1 MNKWDCKSAKVGENL
16 PDLIVGPISRTNLAL
31 YAGAS
36 GDHNPLHIDT
46 DYANRIGLPDVIA
59 HGMLIMG
66 YLGRVLTN
74 NMNQTQILEYG
85 VQFSSITNIGETL
98 CCSGVVKEILG
109 NKSGGSIPVSAQ
121 KSQNDDSM
129 DREKGVLVYSEFAG
143 CASSFKVNDRNSH
156 DSSFHTN

>member
-74 NMNQTQILEYG
+74 NINQNKILEYG
-85 VQFSSITNIGETL
+85 VQFSSITNIGDVL
-98 CCSGVVKEILG
+98 GCSGIVKEISG
-109 NKSGGSIPVSAQ
+109 NKSNKILKLELNVKDQ
-121 KSQNDDSM
+121 DNDTKL
-129 DREKGVLVYSEFAG
+129 KGYSLIK
-143 CASSFKVNDRNSH
+143 AS
-156 DSSFHTN
+156 

>member
-31 YAGAS
+31 YARAS

-74 NMNQTQILEYG
+74 NMNQNQVLEYG
-85 VQFSSITNIGETL
+85 VQFSSITNIGDVL
-98 CCSGVVKEILG
+98 CLSLIH
-109 NKSGGSIPVSAQ
+109 I
-121 KSQNDDSM
+121 
-129 DREKGVLVYSEFAG
+129 
-143 CASSFKVNDRNSH
+143 
-156 DSSFHTN
+156 

>member
-1 MNKWDCKSAKVGENL
+1 MNKWDCKSAIVGENL
-16 PDLIVGPISRTNLAL
+16 PDLIVGTISRTNLAL

-74 NMNQTQILEYG
+74 NMNQNQILEYG
-85 VQFSSITNIGETL
+85 VQFSSITNIGDVL
-98 CCSGVVKEILG
+98 CCSGIVKEISG
-109 NKSGGSIPVSAQ
+109 DKSNKILKLELNVKDQ
-121 KSQNDDSM
+121 DNDTKL
-129 DREKGVLVYSEFAG
+129 KGYSLIKT
-143 CASSFKVNDRNSH
+143 S
-156 DSSFHTN
+156 

>member
-1 MNKWDCKSAKVGENL
+1 MNKWDCKFAKVGENL

-46 DYANRIGLPDVIA
+46 DYANRIGLSDVIA

-74 NMNQTQILEYG
+74 NMNQNQVLEYG
-85 VQFSSITNIGETL
+85 VQFSSITNIGDVL
-98 CCSGVVKEILG
+98 CCSGIVKEISG
-109 NKSGGSIPVSAQ
+109 NKSNKILKLELNVKDQ
-121 KSQNDDSM
+121 DNDTKL
-129 DREKGVLVYSEFAG
+129 KGYSLIKT
-143 CASSFKVNDRNSH
+143 S
-156 DSSFHTN
+156 

>member
-74 NMNQTQILEYG
+74 NMNQNQVLEYG
-85 VQFSSITNIGETL
+85 VQFSSITNIGDVL
-98 CCSGVVKEILG
+98 CCSGIVKEISG
-109 NKSGGSIPVSAQ
+109 NKSNKILKLELNVKDQ
-121 KSQNDDSM
+121 DNDTKL
-129 DREKGVLVYSEFAG
+129 KGYSLIK
-143 CASSFKVNDRNSH
+143 AS
-156 DSSFHTN
+156 

>member
-31 YAGAS
+31 YSGAS

-46 DYANRIGLPDVIA
+46 DYANRIGLSDVIA

-74 NMNQTQILEYG
+74 NVNQNQVLEYG
-85 VQFSSITNIGETL
+85 VQFSSITNIGDVL
-98 CCSGVVKEILG
+98 CCSGIVKEISG
-109 NKSGGSIPVSAQ
+109 NKSNKILKLELNVKDQ
-121 KSQNDDSM
+121 DNDTKL
-129 DREKGVLVYSEFAG
+129 KGYSLIKT
-143 CASSFKVNDRNSH
+143 S
-156 DSSFHTN
+156 

>member
-46 DYANRIGLPDVIA
+46 DYANRIGLSDVIA

-66 YLGRVLTN
+66 YLGKVLTN
-74 NMNQTQILEYG
+74 NMNQNQVLEYG
-85 VQFSSITNIGETL
+85 VQFSSITNIGDVL
-98 CCSGVVKEILG
+98 CCSGIVKEISG
-109 NKSGGSIPVSAQ
+109 NKSNKILKLELNVKDQ
-121 KSQNDDSM
+121 DNDTKL
-129 DREKGVLVYSEFAG
+129 KGYSLIKT
-143 CASSFKVNDRNSH
+143 S
-156 DSSFHTN
+156 

>member
-46 DYANRIGLPDVIA
+46 DYANRIGLSDVIA

-74 NMNQTQILEYG
+74 NLNQNQVLEYG
-85 VQFSSITNIGETL
+85 VQFSSITNIGDVL
-98 CCSGVVKEILG
+98 CCSGIVKEISG
-109 NKSGGSIPVSAQ
+109 NKSNKILRLELNVIDQ
-121 KSQNDDSM
+121 DNDTKL
-129 DREKGVLVYSEFAG
+129 KGYSLIKT
-143 CASSFKVNDRNSH
+143 S
-156 DSSFHTN
+156 

>member
-1 MNKWDCKSAKVGENL
+1 MNKWDCISAKVGENL

-74 NMNQTQILEYG
+74 NMNQNQVLEYG
-85 VQFSSITNIGETL
+85 VQFSSITNIGDVL
-98 CCSGVVKEILG
+98 CCSGIVKEISG
-109 NKSGGSIPVSAQ
+109 NKSNKILKLELNVKDQ
-121 KSQNDDSM
+121 DNDTKL
-129 DREKGVLVYSEFAG
+129 KGYSLIKT
-143 CASSFKVNDRNSH
+143 S
-156 DSSFHTN
+156 

>member
-46 DYANRIGLPDVIA
+46 DYANRIGFPDVIA

-74 NMNQTQILEYG
+74 NMNQNQILEYG
-85 VQFSSITNIGETL
+85 VQFSSITNIGDVL
-98 CCSGVVKEILG
+98 CCSGIVKEISG
-109 NKSGGSIPVSAQ
+109 DKSNKILKLELNVKDQ
-121 KSQNDDSM
+121 DNDTKL
-129 DREKGVLVYSEFAG
+129 KGYSLIK
-143 CASSFKVNDRNSH
+143 AS
-156 DSSFHTN
+156 

>member
-46 DYANRIGLPDVIA
+46 DYANRIGLSDVIA

-74 NMNQTQILEYG
+74 NVNQNQVLEYG
-85 VQFSSITNIGETL
+85 VQFSSITNIGDVL
-98 CCSGVVKEILG
+98 CCSGIVKEISG
-109 NKSGGSIPVSAQ
+109 NKSNKILKLELNVKDQ
-121 KSQNDDSM
+121 DNDTKL
-129 DREKGVLVYSEFAG
+129 KGYSLIKT
-143 CASSFKVNDRNSH
+143 S
-156 DSSFHTN
+156 

>member
-74 NMNQTQILEYG
+74 NINQNQILEYG
-85 VQFSSITNIGETL
+85 VQFSSITNIGDAL
-98 CCSGVVKEILG
+98 CCSGIVKEISG
-109 NKSGGSIPVSAQ
+109 NKSNKILKLELNVKDQ
-121 KSQNDDSM
+121 DNDTKL
-129 DREKGVLVYSEFAG
+129 KGYSLIK
-143 CASSFKVNDRNSH
+143 AS
-156 DSSFHTN
+156 

>member
-1 MNKWDCKSAKVGENL
+1 MNKWDCKSAKVGEDL

-36 GDHNPLHIDT
+36 GDYNPLHIDT
-46 DYANRIGLPDVIA
+46 DYTKQIGLPDVIA

-74 NMNQTQILEYG
+74 NLNQNQILEYG

-98 CCSGVVKEILG
+98 TCSGVVKEISGNETNKILKLG
-109 NKSGGSIPVSAQ
+109 LNVKDQ
-121 KSQNDDSM
+121 DNDIKL
-129 DREKGVLVYSEFAG
+129 KGYSLIKT
-143 CASSFKVNDRNSH
+143 S
-156 DSSFHTN
+156 